1 MNTSLLAETKTWSVT
16 GFPALLIIL
25 AVLAVLIGIGVL
37 IGRKM
42 SRNRRNAGR

>member
-1 MNTSLLAETKTWSVT
+1 MSSTILAESWSWSVT

-42 SRNRRNAGR
+42 SRKRRSS